1 MGGSAGPSTPEGICP
16 ATPGTPPSGQLS
28 ATLVQEVDLPDYDY
42 HLFEGP
48 AWLGDT
54 LYFSDIKPSPW
65 NSTIRAFVP
74 ATRTVTDFL
83 VNAASNGLAV
93 SGDGVLY
100 SATAGK
106 QEISRYTIDPPG
118 QQTAVAGPF
127 NSPNDL
133 TIASDGTIYFSDP
146 QQGELPAGNLPQFLH
161 VVKGGVDAIFS
172 EDIMD
177 PNGVVLS
184 PDEDILYV
192 TGGGYTGYLK
202 KVTLVDGLAGD
213 IVDLATDLQVPD
225 GVGKDCAG
233 NIYVALHEMQ
243 QIGVFDPS
251 GTEIATIALGAA
263 ANGQTANPTNLAFG
277 GADRMTLFI
286 TAAYSLWEV
295 PLSIAGYPN

>member
-1 MGGSAGPSTPEGICP
+1 
-16 ATPGTPPSGQLS
+16 
-28 ATLVQEVDLPDYDY
+28 
-42 HLFEGP
+42 
-48 AWLGDT
+48 
-54 LYFSDIKPSPW
+54 
-65 NSTIRAFVP
+65 
-74 ATRTVTDFL
+74 
-83 VNAASNGLAV
+83 
-93 SGDGVLY
+93 
-100 SATAGK
+100 
-106 QEISRYTIDPPG
+106 
-118 QQTAVAGPF
+118 
-127 NSPNDL
+127 
-133 TIASDGTIYFSDP
+133 
-146 QQGELPAGNLPQFLH
+146 
-161 VVKGGVDAIFS
+161 
-172 EDIMD
+172 MD